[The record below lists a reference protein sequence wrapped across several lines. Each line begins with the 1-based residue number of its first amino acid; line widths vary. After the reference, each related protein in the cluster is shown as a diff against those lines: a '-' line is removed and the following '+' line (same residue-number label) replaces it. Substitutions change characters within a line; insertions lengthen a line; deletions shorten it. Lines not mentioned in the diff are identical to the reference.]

1 MTDDPR
7 DHYDTAVDEL
17 AKTVDFDVTKMMGM
31 PALKRNGK
39 MFGGYAE
46 GMLVVRLGRDRVDAL
61 VANGAHAFDP
71 SGRGRPMKDWVSVPP
86 AGNWLQLLQE
96 ASDTATQSP

>member
-7 DHYDTAVDEL
+7 HLYDTAVDEL
-17 AKTVDFDVTKMMGM
+17 ANTVDFDVTKMMGM

-39 MFGGYAE
+39 MFAGYRD
-46 GMLVVRLGRDRVDAL
+46 GMLVVKLGRDRVDAL
-61 VANGAHAFDP
+61 VEKGARAFDP

-86 AGNWLQLLQE
+86 ARNWLDLLEE
-96 ASDTATQSP
+96 ASNATRSL